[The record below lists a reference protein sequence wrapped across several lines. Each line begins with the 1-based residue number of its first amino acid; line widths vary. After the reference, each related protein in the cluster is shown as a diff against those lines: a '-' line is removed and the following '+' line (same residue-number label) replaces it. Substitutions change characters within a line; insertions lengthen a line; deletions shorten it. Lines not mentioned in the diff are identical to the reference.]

1 MLFII
6 LAASI
11 FSSYL
16 TTTLPP
22 SLPSSTD
29 GLTSPT
35 QSALIPQPVGS
46 APRLG
51 SMSTTSRIVVEWD
64 PAPPLPFSSP
74 IVYRLEYS
82 LVHMDG
88 SRMPTQ
94 VATVSNSFLSS
105 PHGDLSRS
113 AALLSESSS
122 HNECKS
128 VRPHGPFILRHLPP
142 FMVVIQRPTWYN
154 FRFLAHGQWSQNCLE
169 GITLHCNV
177 KKTTIEVF
185 LSLWA

>member
-6 LAASI
+6 LVASI
-11 FSSYL
+11 FFSYL

-22 SLPSSTD
+22 STD

-94 VATVSNSFLSS
+94 VAIVSNSFLSS

-128 VRPHGPFILRHLPP
+128 VRPCGPFILRHLPP
-142 FMVVIQRPTWYN
+142 FMVVIQGPTWYN
-154 FRFLAHGQWSQNCLE
+154 FRFLAHGQCHQ
-169 GITLHCNV
+169 TV
-177 KKTTIEVF
+177 
-185 LSLWA
+185 